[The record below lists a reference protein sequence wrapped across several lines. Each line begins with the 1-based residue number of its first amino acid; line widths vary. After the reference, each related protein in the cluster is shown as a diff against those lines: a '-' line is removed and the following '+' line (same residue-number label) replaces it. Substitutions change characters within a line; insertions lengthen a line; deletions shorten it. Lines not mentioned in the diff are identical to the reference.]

1 MPILCTFTDTQKC
14 QSNQST
20 TLPGSP
26 CSKNSP
32 ATATTGVPSSQEVSR
47 IRQPHQ
53 VLFPSIDFHNF
64 PLQCLARTCPH
75 SRVCPSVHTTH
86 THKSGI
92 KSSCFERCQAVCTC
106 KHIQQVNELEFK
118 CSPLRAMSLRKYLQH
133 PSASFSIL
141 QPNFTRK
148 CPRWLFGSLARWS
161 QLQWLP
167 EFCAPKTAGA

>member
-133 PSASFSIL
+133 PSASFSQISHESAHAGCL
-141 QPNFTRK
+141 AAWQGGVSFNGFQNFVRQK
-148 CPRWLFGSLARWS
+148 PQAH
-161 QLQWLP
+161 
-167 EFCAPKTAGA
+167 E

>member
-20 TLPGSP
+20 TVAACLDLR
-26 CSKNSP
+26 
-32 ATATTGVPSSQEVSR
+32 AAR
-47 IRQPHQ
+47 IRLRLRQLECYLHKRFLASVSPIKYSFLFRCSTWQEHAPITEYVQ
-53 VLFPSIDFHNF
+53 VCKP
-64 PLQCLARTCPH
+64 
-75 SRVCPSVHTTH
+75 H

-118 CSPLRAMSLRKYLQH
+118 CRPLRAMSLRKYLQH
-133 PSASFSIL
+133 PSAKFHTKVPTL
-141 QPNFTRK
+141 AVWQPGK
-148 CPRWLFGSLARWS
+148 VESAS
-161 QLQWLP
+161 MAP